1 MIIAVHKNPIGSAH
15 RMQYVSPMMTM
26 TMTTMMINKK
36 KVQAMMTD
44 EVVTLSNQSDVVVS
58 RSLMVIRLHLQNHMS
73 RLF

>member
-1 MIIAVHKNPIGSAH
+1 MIE
-15 RMQYVSPMMTM
+15 
-26 TMTTMMINKK
+26 KK

-58 RSLMVIRLHLQNHMS
+58 RSLMVIRLHLQNHRS